1 MNWAG
6 RRPISSATRSAA
18 GWRSSWNAADG
29 PVPSPASPPRADG
42 PAGRRPSSRWSP
54 SSSRGCRS
62 GCSLASWAP
71 ARCGCPT
78 PASCP
83 RCRSAGP
90 PMVSAKN
97 SWPRSSTT
105 SRTAPPTSSCW
116 PKRSCSPDCSSWRR
130 PKFPPILVLCGKD
143 RVFPAPRSHR
153 YFQAQLPASTRITEI
168 AGVGHIPMFEA
179 PGRVTEVIDSFL
191 AEHRQD
197 SRAVEDPPAS

>member
-62 GCSLASWAP
+62 GCSLASWDP
-71 ARCGCPT
+71 ARCACPITRQLSTLPISGT
-78 PASCP
+78 PEGVSEEQLAAIVDDVAHCP
-83 RCRSAGP
+83 AYFQLL
-90 PMVSAKN
+90 AKAVLQ
-97 SWPRSSTT
+97 PGLLELAQ
-105 SRTAPPTSSCW
+105 TAVPAH
-116 PKRSCSPDCSSWRR
+116 
-130 PKFPPILVLCGKD
+130 LVLCGKD

-153 YFQAQLPASTRITEI
+153 YFQAQLPASTRITTI
-168 AGVGHIPMFEA
+168 DGVGHIPMFEA
-179 PGRVTEVIDSFL
+179 PARVTEVIDAFISQ
-191 AEHRQD
+191 HSSQ
-197 SRAVEDPPAS
+197 SQAVEDPPAS